1 MTLPAC
7 WFFVAATTAFLFAS
21 STYAAAETHKITG
34 LKEKITE
41 RNAAI
46 ADLEKEIVGYQMDI
60 EKTGKEAKSLQGAL
74 KTLNLEQKKLT
85 ADIRLTENRIVSKN
99 LAIRELTEDISDKK
113 IEIDQ
118 SRSAIGESL
127 RSVDRL
133 ETAPFVITLL
143 SERTFGSFWEG
154 VDNLERFQSGV
165 REELSRQEELKAGL
179 ESQKEMTEKKRREL
193 TLLRSKLSDQ
203 KQVLALSLTQKSK
216 LLASTKNKESEYKK
230 LLDQKVALRNSFE
243 QELREFE
250 SALRFEIDSTRL
262 PPAGSGVLRW
272 PLDSVKITQQFGKT
286 ADSGRLYASGTHNGV
301 DFRAS
306 VGTPVKAALS
316 GIVKGTGNTDAVC
329 PGASYGRWVLI
340 EHQNNLST
348 LYAHFSLVKVSS
360 GQSVS
365 TGDTIGYVG
374 ETGYATGPHLHF
386 TVYATQGVRIMQR
399 KSSVCKGTYTM
410 PIADLKAYLDPMK
423 YL

>member
-1 MTLPAC
+1 MTFLSRSI
-7 WFFVAATTAFLFAS
+7 FIAATAALLLS
-21 STYAAAETHKITG
+21 AAAFANAETEKIAE
-34 LKEKITE
+34 LKEKIAE
-41 RNAAI
+41 RNTAI
-46 ADLEKEIVGYQMDI
+46 AELEKEIAGYQSDI
-60 EKTGKEAKSLQGAL
+60 EKTGKEAKSLQGAIR
-74 KTLNLEQKKLT
+74 TLDLEQKKLA
-85 ADIRLTENRIVSKN
+85 ADIRLTENRIIAVN

-133 ETAPFVITLL
+133 ETSPLIMALL
-143 SERTFGSFWEG
+143 SERTLGSFWEG
-154 VDNLERFQSGV
+154 VDNLDRFQNGV
-165 REELSRQEELKAGL
+165 REEVSRQEELKAGL
-179 ESQKEMTEKKRREL
+179 ESQKEKTEEKRREL
-193 TLLRSKLSDQ
+193 TKLKGKLSDQ
-203 KQVLALSLTQKSK
+203 KQVLAISRTQKSK

-230 LLDQKVALRNSFE
+230 LLAQKVALRDSFE
-243 QELREFE
+243 RELLEFE
-250 SALRFEIDSTRL
+250 SALRFEVDPTRL

-286 ADSGRLYASGTHNGV
+286 ADSGRLYASGTHNGI

-316 GIVKGTGNTDAVC
+316 GTVKGTGNTDTVC

-340 EHQNNLST
+340 EHANGLST
-348 LYAHFSLVKVSS
+348 LYAHLSLLKVET
-360 GQSVS
+360 GQSIA
-365 TGDTIGYVG
+365 TGDTVGYAG

-386 TVYATQGVRIMQR
+386 TVYATQGVRIMER
-399 KSSVCKGTYTM
+399 KSSVCKGTYVM
-410 PIADLKAYLDPMK
+410 PIADLKAYLDPLK